1 MTKEYPDPGPEK
13 RGDKK
18 LDPNYSKRE
27 NNPRKVSPYNKPKI
41 KRRPYEHLSEEKLI
55 SDIKLLKKRK
65 ARKSLE
71 RAAPGINF
79 KGSYFENKIKDL
91 EEELE
96 FRSRD
101 EEMGEKSFSSWKRQI
116 KIEEE

>member
-1 MTKEYPDPGPEK
+1 MIIKHKDPGSEK

-27 NNPRKVSPYNKPKI
+27 NNPLKVSPYNKPKVT
-41 KRRPYEHLSEEKLI
+41 RRPYEHLTESELI
-55 SDIKLLKKRK
+55 KTLQLLKKREG
-65 ARKSLE
+65 RKSVY
-71 RAAPGINF
+71 RQVPKIDF
-79 KGSYFENKIKDL
+79 KGKYFQNKINDL

-101 EEMGEKSFSSWKRQI
+101 EEMGEKSFSNWKQQLRS
-116 KIEEE
+116 E